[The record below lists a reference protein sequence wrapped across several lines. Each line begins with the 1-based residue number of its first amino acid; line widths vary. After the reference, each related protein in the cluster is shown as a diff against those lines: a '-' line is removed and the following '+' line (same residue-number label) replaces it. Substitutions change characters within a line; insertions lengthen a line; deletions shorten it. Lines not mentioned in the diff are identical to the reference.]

1 LGVVKSTGL
10 GLVYGL
16 SPGERGII
24 LGLINDVLP
33 QLIHLG
39 AFLYLICFLF
49 RDQILLRSFAILG
62 DFAYTAFY
70 FTAADKPL
78 WSAIAWIVPNI
89 GINIIMIFLILRDR
103 QMMPLSDDEMS
114 LFQNLRGLNPGQFR
128 RLIRL
133 GKWQRVETDTILTE
147 EGKDLD
153 RLYYVLAGDVEVDK
167 GGRLI
172 KVEPAVFIGE
182 LAYLR
187 KKPAT
192 ATVRAKAG
200 AVFVSWPHAALE
212 NVTRKDE
219 GLAAV
224 LGNLLSNDLAEK
236 VARG

>member
-1 LGVVKSTGL
+1 L
-10 GLVYGL
+10 
-16 SPGERGII
+16 I
-24 LGLINDVLP
+24 LTRDVLP
-33 QLIHLG
+33 HLIHLG
-39 AFLYLICFLF
+39 ALLYLICFLF
-49 RDQILLRSFAILG
+49 RDQVLLRTFAILG
-62 DFAYTAFY
+62 DLAYTAFY
-70 FTAADKPL
+70 FTAANEPL
-78 WSAIAWIVPNI
+78 WSAIAWIIPNI
-89 GINIIMIFLILRDR
+89 SINIVMIFLILRDR
-103 QMMPLSDDEMS
+103 HMLPLSDDEMS

-133 GKWQRVETDTILTE
+133 GKWQSIDADTVLTR
-147 EGKDLD
+147 EGENLD
-153 RLYYVLAGDVEVDK
+153 RLFYVLKGDVEVDK

-224 LGNLLSNDLAEK
+224 LGKLLSNDLAEK
-236 VARG
+236 VARA

>member
-1 LGVVKSTGL
+1 VS
-10 GLVYGL
+10 
-16 SPGERGII
+16 
-24 LGLINDVLP
+24 LIQEALP
-33 QLIHLG
+33 HLIHLG
-39 AFLYLICFLF
+39 AILYLICFLF

-62 DFAYTAFY
+62 DFAYMAFY
-70 FTAADKPL
+70 FTAAGQPL
-78 WSAIAWIVPNI
+78 WSAIAWIIPNV
-89 GINIIMIFLILRDR
+89 GINIVMIFLILRDR

-128 RLIRL
+128 RLIKL
-133 GKWQRVETDTILTE
+133 GKWQRVEEETQITE

-153 RLYYVLAGDVEVDK
+153 RLYYVLSGDVEVDK
-167 GGRLI
+167 GGRKI

-192 ATVRAKAG
+192 ATVRVKPG
-200 AVFVSWPHAALE
+200 AVFVSWAHASLE
-212 NVTRKDE
+212 QVTKKDD

-224 LGNLLSNDLAEK
+224 LGTLLSNDLAEK

>member
-1 LGVVKSTGL
+1 VSLTQ
-10 GLVYGL
+10 
-16 SPGERGII
+16 
-24 LGLINDVLP
+24 DVLP
-33 QLIHLG
+33 HLIHLG
-39 AFLYLICFLF
+39 AILYLICFLF

-62 DFAYTAFY
+62 DFAYMAFY
-70 FTAADKPL
+70 FTAAGQPL
-78 WSAIAWIVPNI
+78 WSAIAWIIPNM
-89 GINIIMIFLILRDR
+89 GINIVMIFLILRDR

-128 RLIRL
+128 RLIKM
-133 GKWQRVETDTILTE
+133 GKWQRVDEETQITE

-153 RLYYVLAGDVEVDK
+153 RLYYVLSGDVEVDK
-167 GGRLI
+167 AGRKI

-192 ATVRAKAG
+192 ATVRVKPG
-200 AVFVSWPHAALE
+200 AVFVSWAHSSLE
-212 NVTRKDE
+212 QVTKKDD

-224 LGNLLSNDLAEK
+224 LGTLLSNDLAEK